1 MAPADWSDTFL
12 DAMRQHGDS
21 VADRA
26 VKALFDAADVDAVN
40 RLLGTLLAGT
50 IPADA
55 PAPLFTYLADTAE
68 LPTWTDFRKIAI
80 AEQLTVDY
88 GFLCAGVLYTS
99 GLPTS
104 YASRG
109 IAAVLATTL
118 RLEQRDL
125 IFRRL
130 IETGQFVFNVSDRG
144 GMRVEGV
151 GVRTTQQVRLM
162 HAAIR
167 HLILTPPRAPAP
179 GAPSLGRTLLAMQWD
194 PALGVPINQQELAWT
209 LLTFSFSV
217 LRALE
222 QFGAVLTV
230 EQKDAYIHLW
240 SVVGHVLGVDGRLLC
255 ADFAEARAL
264 FERLEPRVTGNTPQ
278 GRGLITSLVDF
289 TQPVLYPSFV
299 RALIRYHVGER
310 LAVLLG
316 VRATGVGRLLRDGGS
331 GHDAISDRAHHVSLS
346 RVVRAQ
352 VARQSGN
359 PPHRRASGQPLPRP
373 RPRTIPAPEAAGGAT
388 RTAIASRSDWFQPN
402 PVIIPVVVARRGL
415 RAQSRL
421 IRHHR
426 TRARA
431 LPSFA
436 RATRCLAAP
445 CRVSAAITASRP
457 WSPPMSSPYRLR
469 AAAA

>member
-1 MAPADWSDTFL
+1 M
-12 DAMRQHGDS
+12 
-21 VADRA
+21 
-26 VKALFDAADVDAVN
+26 
-40 RLLGTLLAGT
+40 
-50 IPADA
+50 
-55 PAPLFTYLADTAE
+55 
-68 LPTWTDFRKIAI
+68 
-80 AEQLTVDY
+80 DY

-316 VRATGVGRLLRDGGS
+316 VRATGVGRLLQTAAVGTTRFLIERTTFLYRESYVLKWLGNQ
-331 GHDAISDRAHHVSLS
+331 ATRRIVAHLVSLS
-346 RVVRAQ
+346 RAHGRAPFQ
-352 VARQSGN
+352 
-359 PPHRRASGQPLPRP
+359 LPKQLAVQLEP
-373 RPRTIPAPEAAGGAT
+373 
-388 RTAIASRSDWFQPN
+388 
-402 PVIIPVVVARRGL
+402 
-415 RAQSRL
+415 QSRRDL
-421 IRHHR
+421 TGSNQ
-426 TRARA
+426 TR
-431 LPSFA
+431 
-436 RATRCLAAP
+436 
-445 CRVSAAITASRP
+445 
-457 WSPPMSSPYRLR
+457 
-469 AAAA
+469 

>member
-316 VRATGVGRLLRDGGS
+316 VRATGVGRLLQTAAVGTTRFLIERTTFLYRESYVLKWLGNQ
-331 GHDAISDRAHHVSLS
+331 ATRRIVAHLVSLS
-346 RVVRAQ
+346 RAHGRAPFQ
-352 VARQSGN
+352 
-359 PPHRRASGQPLPRP
+359 LPKQLAVQLEP
-373 RPRTIPAPEAAGGAT
+373 
-388 RTAIASRSDWFQPN
+388 
-402 PVIIPVVVARRGL
+402 
-415 RAQSRL
+415 QSRRDL
-421 IRHHR
+421 TGSNQ
-426 TRARA
+426 TR
-431 LPSFA
+431 
-436 RATRCLAAP
+436 
-445 CRVSAAITASRP
+445 
-457 WSPPMSSPYRLR
+457 
-469 AAAA
+469 